1 MTRSSDRAPERCPLA
16 LGTPGHASD
25 RRWGHPAALEL
36 AWGQSCRRRDGPSDG
51 RRRTRPCPGQ
61 TGSAL
66 AIDLSALAVV
76 SAGICL
82 GSHHLAAMSALVP
95 AVMVARTVA
104 WRLLPDTER
113 GHSVGWEVVALV
125 AFAAIGGF
133 NDWNSVH
140 HHRIYDYGVPVA
152 FPELSSIPAWMLLY
166 WGLILR
172 SMATLAWWRT
182 PHDQGPSDRVRLGRT
197 TVRSAPLKVGLQLA
211 LVLVT
216 RQCIYRLYDDPVW
229 SWAPFAGALLLYA
242 LLFRPSRRE
251 LGLACALLIIGP
263 AVEALYVQV
272 GGLHRYHLGWLGG
285 VPVWIALWWVL
296 GMLVWRDL
304 TGRALMAAAGGRWS
318 GAA

>member
-1 MTRSSDRAPERCPLA
+1 MTPSTRRRSSD
-16 LGTPGHASD
+16 
-25 RRWGHPAALEL
+25 
-36 AWGQSCRRRDGPSDG
+36 Q
-51 RRRTRPCPGQ
+51 
-61 TGSAL
+61 AL
-66 AIDLSALAVV
+66 AIDLAALGVV

-82 GSHHLAAMSALVP
+82 ASNDLALMSALVP
-95 AVMVARTVA
+95 AVVVARTVA
-104 WRLLPDTER
+104 WRMLPAAER
-113 GHSVGWEVVALV
+113 GHPVGWEVAAVLV
-125 AFAAIGGF
+125 FAAIGGF

-182 PHDQGPSDRVRLGRT
+182 PPEQVLSDGVRLGRT
-197 TVRSAPLKVGLQLA
+197 TVESAPLKVALQLA

-229 SWAPFAGALLLYA
+229 SWAPFAGALALYA
-242 LLFRPSRRE
+242 LLFRPSRPE
-251 LGLACALLIIGP
+251 LTLACALLVIGP

-296 GMLVWRDL
+296 GVLVWRDL
-304 TGRALMAAAGGRWS
+304 SGRLLMAAADARRS
-318 GAA
+318 AAA